1 MQDFLKRKVG
11 ISMSKQLKSMT
22 EFRRDFD
29 HDQKAVEKLFS
40 ILLGYGYECPVE
52 NPDDKFEGTPMADW
66 ITDVYGG
73 LCIYFDYEN
82 WFRSPD
88 ADGDND
94 NHFKLILSREN
105 YDYDAFTYDVFL
117 SEHRNGRSDRE
128 DLPEC
133 GVHLQYVDCFYAM
146 NVFLNLIEMR
156 KDGLVSD
163 MNVMNIHLDP
173 IPEELWMRAYKQTEE
188 FVHGKILK

>member
-73 LCIYFDYEN
+73 LCIYFDYET
-82 WFRSPD
+82 F
-88 ADGDND
+88 
-94 NHFKLILSREN
+94 
-105 YDYDAFTYDVFL
+105 VF
-117 SEHRNGRSDRE
+117 
-128 DLPEC
+128 
-133 GVHLQYVDCFYAM
+133 
-146 NVFLNLIEMR
+146 
-156 KDGLVSD
+156 
-163 MNVMNIHLDP
+163 
-173 IPEELWMRAYKQTEE
+173 
-188 FVHGKILK
+188 